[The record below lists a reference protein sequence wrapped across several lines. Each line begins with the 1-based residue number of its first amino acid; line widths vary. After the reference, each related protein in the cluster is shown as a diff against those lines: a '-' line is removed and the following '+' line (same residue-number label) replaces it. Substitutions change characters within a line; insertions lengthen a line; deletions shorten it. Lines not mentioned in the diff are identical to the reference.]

1 MDEVVICRVCGQG
14 WTGAAPGDRCP
25 TGDGGVLV
33 AQKVHEKF
41 FSDTFI
47 GRAVAGKYVI
57 IGKLGEGGFGSVYR
71 AIQEPVGRTVAVKVI
86 ASGEANDEELRGRF
100 FREARVVSKLSNRAT
115 VTLHDYGEDDD
126 GTLFMVFEFIAGKLL
141 ADLIAH
147 GPMAPARV
155 VGLVQQV
162 LGACA
167 EAHELGLVHRDLKPG
182 NIMVS
187 EGALGTEE
195 VKVLD
200 FGIAKV
206 QNPDGMDDVR
216 TREGVVLGTPRYMSP
231 EQSQDARLDGRSDL
245 YAMGVILYEMLVGQP
260 PFGGDVPFDILI
272 AHIQSP
278 VPPMPAALQVPPAL
292 EAVAMRALA
301 KKPADR
307 YATAEE
313 MSRALSEAIGQG
325 STSGAVRPVVVERP
339 PSGRVEAVIPTG
351 EMLVPRSKAPLIIA
365 VVVAL
370 AVVGAAVWFFARKPS
385 TPGAADAGAKVI
397 AVEIGGEEPATA
409 LAPVVRLVQAG
420 RLDDAALSLRRTLEI
435 AGDRKALIAY
445 ARTLPELEKVLAD
458 PGLADLL
465 K

>member
-1 MDEVVICRVCGQG
+1 MDGVVICRICGQG

-25 TGDGGVLV
+25 TGDGGVLI
-33 AQKVHEKF
+33 AQAVHEKF
-41 FSDTFI
+41 FSDSFI

-126 GTLFMVFEFIAGKLL
+126 GTLFMVFEFIAGRLL
-141 ADLIAH
+141 ADLIAE

-245 YAMGVILYEMLVGQP
+245 YAMGIILYEMLVGRP
-260 PFGGDVPFDILI
+260 PFEGDVPFDILL
-272 AHIQSP
+272 AHI
-278 VPPMPAALQVPPAL
+278 
-292 EAVAMRALA
+292 
-301 KKPADR
+301 
-307 YATAEE
+307 
-313 MSRALSEAIGQG
+313 
-325 STSGAVRPVVVERP
+325 
-339 PSGRVEAVIPTG
+339 
-351 EMLVPRSKAPLIIA
+351 
-365 VVVAL
+365 
-370 AVVGAAVWFFARKPS
+370 
-385 TPGAADAGAKVI
+385 
-397 AVEIGGEEPATA
+397 
-409 LAPVVRLVQAG
+409 
-420 RLDDAALSLRRTLEI
+420 
-435 AGDRKALIAY
+435 
-445 ARTLPELEKVLAD
+445 
-458 PGLADLL
+458 
-465 K
+465 